1 MEQSIVELIAR
12 QRQRV
17 DSLTRLAMRFQDE
30 AMSSALGRLS
40 GRLCRLAATLST
52 PSARICDGRA
62 RLEGQLERLV
72 REIGQLRIDDPTGV
86 ARAAW
91 VLAEMEESFRN
102 PPAGA
107 VMMPVY
113 TAN

>member
-1 MEQSIVELIAR
+1 MGTAPVSADKEGMKPTAVQYPSSLSIAVSE
-12 QRQRV
+12 
-17 DSLTRLAMRFQDE
+17 
-30 AMSSALGRLS
+30 LGRLS
-40 GRLCRLAATLST
+40 GRLCRLAATLAT